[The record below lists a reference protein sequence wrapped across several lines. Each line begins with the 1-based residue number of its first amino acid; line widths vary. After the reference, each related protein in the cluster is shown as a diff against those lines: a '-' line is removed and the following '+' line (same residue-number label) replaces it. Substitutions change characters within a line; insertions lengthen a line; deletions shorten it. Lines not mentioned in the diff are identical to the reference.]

1 MRRCRRT
8 ASSTRSG
15 CAGAEGEG
23 EGEGEPCD
31 FPTIA
36 GLKYY
41 DTNLNGQ
48 WDPGEP
54 RIGGWKID
62 IHDVDDATDDVITTA
77 ADGTFLISVLDHDDT
92 LAEQD
97 GGPSWIQ
104 TGNTVDQLVTAG
116 GATATLLADMSYEVS
131 MQECSSV
138 SGVNFG
144 NVCLGA
150 GGGHTIGFW
159 SNKNGGALVDAGDLA
174 ALNLLPL
181 VDGDGNDV
189 TFANHADLKSFLLGA
204 NAVNMANML
213 SAQLAAMV
221 LNVLNG
227 FVDPD
232 ALVYAPGTASADAL
246 GFATIHDLILEAID
260 LLQSDPLT
268 VGPSAARTA
277 QEAVKNALDAANNNQ
292 SFVQEDPED
301 CPEPSFD

>member
-138 SGVNFG
+138 SRVNFG

-150 GGGHTIGFW
+150 GGGT
-159 SNKNGGALVDAGDLA
+159 
-174 ALNLLPL
+174 
-181 VDGDGNDV
+181 
-189 TFANHADLKSFLLGA
+189 
-204 NAVNMANML
+204 
-213 SAQLAAMV
+213 
-221 LNVLNG
+221 
-227 FVDPD
+227 
-232 ALVYAPGTASADAL
+232 
-246 GFATIHDLILEAID
+246 
-260 LLQSDPLT
+260 
-268 VGPSAARTA
+268 PSASGRTRTA
-277 QEAVKNALDAANNNQ
+277 GPWWTPATSRSSSAAARRRGRQ
-292 SFVQEDPED
+292 
-301 CPEPSFD
+301 